1 MKVVYIAGLNR
12 ANSAWEIEQN
22 IREAEKIALHV
33 WANGMVAL
41 CPHTQTRLT
50 QGFLPDALWL
60 AGDLELLAAWCD
72 AVFLV
77 PGWESSRGTMA
88 EVNFAKSKGIPRFVT
103 LMELERWNKGSSST
117 LRARARSVTCRATT
131 SPLPGAHLVAVHPDR
146 IVVLDVEV

>member
-1 MKVVYIAGLNR
+1 MKVVYIAGPYR

-41 CPHTQTRLT
+41 CPHTQTRFY

-60 AGDLELLAAWCD
+60 AGDLELLARCD

-103 LMELERWNKGSSST
+103 LMELERWNKGEAT
-117 LRARARSVTCRATT
+117 LT
-131 SPLPGAHLVAVHPDR
+131 PLPLSGY
-146 IVVLDVEV
+146 

>member
-1 MKVVYIAGLNR
+1 MRVVYIAGPYR

-41 CPHTQTRLT
+41 CPHTQTRFY

-60 AGDLELLAAWCD
+60 AGDLELLARCD

-88 EVNFAKSKGIPRFVT
+88 EVNFAKQKGIPRFVT
-103 LMELERWNKGSSST
+103 LMELERWNKGEANLT
-117 LRARARSVTCRATT
+117 
-131 SPLPGAHLVAVHPDR
+131 PLPMSGY
-146 IVVLDVEV
+146 